1 MFRNK
6 TILHGGPCTFLQGG
20 GQKLEV
26 TPLVVYTVPLLDRRL
41 RRTVVIAA
49 VGVSAVDRGRCLWT
63 GLTLNLIFSAS

>member
-1 MFRNK
+1 MLRVTYSITPTKCFEIKQFYTGALALSCR
-6 TILHGGPCTFLQGG
+6 GG

-49 VGVSAVDRGRCLWT
+49 VGVSAVDRGRCL
-63 GLTLNLIFSAS
+63 